1 MAIDFLEL
9 TGNLHR
15 TYDFTAK
22 TVLFVG
28 AGGRQLF
35 DLRIKAKKLIAIDQ
49 DSGAL
54 AQLKEGLSA
63 LGPETPVEVV
73 ASRFEDVFVFGD
85 VVYFEFC
92 LHEMTDPR
100 KTLTHAQS
108 LAPEIVVFDHSVGSE
123 WVFYAAEE
131 EKVRR
136 SAKAMKEFGI
146 RRRAMFRTNQL
157 FKNHA
162 ELLAK
167 IAGQG
172 PVAIERATM
181 FEGLL
186 DIAISMPYEL
196 VLL

>member
-1 MAIDFLEL
+1 LAIDFLQL
-9 TGNLHR
+9 TENLHR

-35 DLRIKAKKLIAIDQ
+35 DLRVKTKKLIAIDQ
-49 DSGAL
+49 NSRAL
-54 AQLKEGLSA
+54 AQLKEGITT
-63 LGPETPVEVV
+63 LGSQTPMEVIPF
-73 ASRFEDVFVFGD
+73 RFEDVFVFGD

-108 LAPEIVVFDHSVGSE
+108 LAPEIIVFDHSVGSE

-136 SAKAMKEFGI
+136 SAKAMEKFGI
-146 RRRAMFRTNQL
+146 RRRAMFCTNQL
-157 FKNHA
+157 FKNQNH
-162 ELLAK
+162 
-167 IAGQG
+167 
-172 PVAIERATM
+172 RARARSHRTRK
-181 FEGLL
+181 E
-186 DIAISMPYEL
+186 
-196 VLL
+196 V